1 MEVLIHLLDLL
12 ATGRDYNRVYYVSVS
27 KTLFLECNFCLIKK
41 KKKSQTTYNF
51 SQLTVV
57 QEHVEARS
65 STVQKAESKKS
76 CLFVGL
82 YLEQQILVNT

>member
-1 MEVLIHLLDLL
+1 MQ
-12 ATGRDYNRVYYVSVS
+12 
-27 KTLFLECNFCLIKK
+27 FLSHKK

-76 CLFVGL
+76 CFFVGL